1 MKNFNISI
9 VIPNFNGEKLLEKNL
24 PFLLLAKDNPKNE
37 IIEII
42 IVDDGSGDGS
52 IRLISSKYPQIKL
65 IKHKVNRGFSA
76 SVNTGVR
83 AAKGELICLLNSDVQ
98 AEDDFLESVF
108 SHFLDPKVFAVSLN
122 ETGDFG
128 WAKGVFTDGFIGHS
142 GGPKSLTPHDTFW
155 VSGGSG
161 VFKRSIWMNL
171 GGMDEKLLS
180 PFYWEDV
187 DLCYRALKRGYKLI
201 WEPDAK
207 VIHKHETTISRFS
220 KTYVER
226 ILERNQLIFIWK
238 NLTSAN
244 LFRKHLI
251 GLLKRLIKHPGYIRI
266 MLMVLGKIGI
276 LIKARNK
283 EMKEAKIS
291 DEMIFSRF

>member
-1 MKNFNISI
+1 MKNFTVSI
-9 VIPNFNGEKLLEKNL
+9 VIPNFNGEELLEKNI
-24 PFLLLAKDNPKNE
+24 PLLIQAKDNSNNCIKE
-37 IIEII
+37 IIV
-42 IVDDGSGDGS
+42 VDDGSGDES
-52 IRLISSKYPQIKL
+52 IKLITTKYSQIKL
-65 IKHKVNRGFSA
+65 IKHRVNRGFSA

-83 AAKGELICLLNSDVQ
+83 AAKGELICLLNSDVVP
-98 AEDDFLESVF
+98 EYNFLESVF
-108 SHFLDPKVFAVSLN
+108 SHFLDPKIFAVSLN

-128 WAKGVFTDGFIGHS
+128 WAKGSFTDGFIGHS

-161 VFKRSIWMNL
+161 VFRRSIWMNL

-187 DLCYRALKRGYKLI
+187 DLCYRALKRGYGLI
-201 WEPDAK
+201 WDPDAK
-207 VIHKHETTISRFS
+207 VTHKHETTISRFS

-238 NLTSAN
+238 NLTSTN

-251 GLLKRLIKHPGYIRI
+251 GLLRRLIKHPGYARI
-266 MLMVLGKIGI
+266 VLMVLARIGI

-283 EMKEAKIS
+283 EIKEAKIS